1 MNKQTIVLYLFLS
14 CCTTS
19 SVAQYLV
26 IQGKV
31 QDGQKNPLPYTSIG
45 IVGKSQG
52 TSSNADGEFELKIAP
67 SFIKDTLSFSYIGYA
82 SHKVVIADIDT
93 SKAFI
98 VTLLADTVLL
108 DEVLVAS
115 IPAVELVKKAIQLVP
130 QNYSALPTYLN
141 TFYREYLHYKL
152 DFETDK
158 IDTQNRLREA
168 LLKIYKQPYDKDVK
182 KRAKEEDLIKLIKWR
197 EIGEI
202 KDTNVSKLSG
212 SGANNLLQNDFA
224 KNPEIFIDKNINKY
238 DFNYHSITTYN
249 GRKTIVIHF
258 DQNEKAKK
266 LLFEGEIMIDDS
278 SYAIAGIRYKLSE
291 KGSKKYD
298 ISRTILFIDAS
309 ISSYSCEINYQ
320 YWNNTWHLQRVTS
333 NYVGNILIRK
343 TWLSKMIMKDAFE
356 EGKDELF
363 TQLNGYG
370 EMITTSIETE
380 NVTPFPKEE
389 IFKRKSKA
397 DYQGTQLEQKDENYI
412 KMPAFMRKR
421 LEKEIQKEIEK
432 EEKKQEQ
439 EIEG

>member
-1 MNKQTIVLYLFLS
+1 MKKQTLVLFLFLS
-14 CCTTS
+14 CCATS
-19 SVAQYLV
+19 ALAQYLV

-31 QDGQKNPLPYTSIG
+31 QDEQKNPLPYTSIG
-45 IVGKSQG
+45 ILGKSQG
-52 TSSNADGEFELKIAP
+52 TSSNADGEFELKISP
-67 SFIKDTLSFSYIGYA
+67 SFIKDTLSFSYIGYT
-82 SHKVVIADIDT
+82 SKQIAIANIDT
-93 SKAFI
+93 SKTFI

-130 QNYSALPTYLN
+130 KNYSAVSTYLN
-141 TFYREYLHYKL
+141 TFYREYLHYQL

-158 IDTQNRLREA
+158 IETQNRLREA

-202 KDTNVSKLSG
+202 KDTNISKLSG
-212 SGANNLLQNDFA
+212 SGANNLLENDFV
-224 KNPEIFIDKNINKY
+224 KNPEIFMDKDINKY

-309 ISSYSCEINYQ
+309 ISAYSCEVNYQ
-320 YWNNTWHLQRVTS
+320 YWNRTWYLQRITS
-333 NYVGNILIRK
+333 NYVGNIMIRK
-343 TWLSKMIMKDAFE
+343 TWLSKITMKDVFE
-356 EGKDELF
+356 NGKTELF

-412 KMPAFMRKR
+412 KMPAFMRKK
-421 LEKEIQKEIEK
+421 LEKEIQKELEK
-432 EEKKQEQ
+432 EANNEEL
-439 EIEG
+439 